1 KEKLL
6 SISSVFSAALSAI
19 CCIGPLIFVALG
31 IGSVGLIADL
41 VKYRLI
47 FTGVTFFLLGTAF
60 YLTYLNSDKEVC
72 ETSNPTCKSGNR
84 LNKIILWIATI
95 IAISFTIFP
104 YLGGML

>member
-1 KEKLL
+1 MKEKLL
-6 SISSVFSAALSAI
+6 SISSVFTAALSAI
-19 CCIGPLIFVALG
+19 CCIGPLIFVAIG

-60 YLTYLNSDKEVC
+60 YLTYWNKEVC

-104 YLGGML
+104 YLGGLL